1 MMNMQLKSGL
11 LALTIAVMVGLAW
24 PFVQS
29 RIQPP
34 IPLAAIPAGSVV
46 LYSTTWCGYCTKTRH
61 FLNKNKIPFVE
72 HDIETS
78 ADAYRDYKAL
88 GGQGV
93 PVVRVS
99 DQVLHGYDPDGI
111 ISALR
116 QSERLAITPQ

>member
-11 LALTIAVMVGLAW
+11 LALTITITVALTW
-24 PFVQS
+24 LFVQS
-29 RIQPP
+29 RIQLP

-46 LYSTTWCGYCTKTRH
+46 LYSTTWCGYCTKTRN
-61 FLNKNKIPFVE
+61 FLKKNNIPFVE

-78 ADAYRDYKAL
+78 ADAYREYKAL
-88 GGQGV
+88 GGKGV

-116 QSERLAITPQ
+116 QTE

>member
-11 LALTIAVMVGLAW
+11 LALTIAVTVWLTW
-24 PFVQS
+24 PIVQN
-29 RIQPP
+29 RINPP

-46 LYSTTWCGYCTKTRH
+46 LYSTAWCGYCTKTRN
-61 FLNKNKIPFVE
+61 FLTKNQIPFVE

-99 DQVLHGYDPDGI
+99 DQVLHGYDPEGI

-116 QSERLAITPQ
+116 QP